1 MSHRK
6 LQKEAETIF
15 KKINEGVELFNYY
28 YSRHQSSNSDSQ
40 REKLEGDLKK
50 EIKKLQKYR
59 DQIKTWQS
67 NESVEAAILPSKL
80 HEHRR
85 MVEEAMECYK
95 EVEKNSKMKSY
106 SNQSIMLAALEQDQ
120 YLDLSPEAESAMEFL
135 NHSIDELARQNE
147 ELESEYEKLSQKKIR
162 KKNSTM
168 IEERKQEIDS
178 LSSRNKFHMEKLSH
192 IVDFLKRGKVDP
204 DSVMSIQEDIN
215 FYLESNQDPDFVDD
229 ENLYDELVK
238 EVESNLENSS
248 FSKDPARD
256 NDVSHNDLEDKKLAA
271 EDTRNSTTDLSNEH
285 AHETTD
291 TVSRSVSNNS
301 SSSFPIRSASTPQK
315 SSTPAPPTPESSSP
329 AIVKN
334 LKFSTAPTNPV
345 GNIKWS
351 TAAASGPSPTPSPIN
366 YSVLSNTSN
375 GSANNDIEDKTSST
389 AAKDNGSQELPNK
402 FTVHNNE
409 RNQPQTQERPQTY
422 DNSKSKTPSR
432 DILEMLSKDPL
443 SEYVEILR
451 ISSISSAELDLFS
464 DLNLIKLPPGIQDL
478 VISFTATRKVSTDD
492 SRFILGTLPYKP
504 YSTPIRRPFLPDRIQ
519 SSINQYLAPCEG
531 RHIDSPLHISKF
543 QSYWNHIRANNKFE
557 QFLKEIQLLSTNP
570 ENSQIV
576 NELTMVFFYGYYYG
590 ATPIECLIAETCLFK
605 LNWKPY
611 GPSNHSQNIS
621 SKQRNQLTSTSPEK
635 HSLASRQYYYWLK
648 CIKVLSAP
656 KVAMGELSEYG
667 DYQVFDLISW
677 ETYVKYSFRLDL
689 NSCQLE
695 ASKTI

>member
-1 MSHRK
+1 M
-6 LQKEAETIF
+6 
-15 KKINEGVELFNYY
+15 ELFNYY

-59 DQIKTWQS
+59 DQIKTWQL

-80 HEHRR
+80 QEHRR

-120 YLDLSPEAESAMEFL
+120 YLDLSPEAESALEFL
-135 NHSIDELARQNE
+135 NHSIDELTKQNE

-178 LSSRNKFHMEKLSH
+178 LSSRNRFHIEKLSH

-204 DSVMSIQEDIN
+204 DLVMSIQEDVN
-215 FYLESNQDPDFVDD
+215 FYIESNQDPDFVDD

-248 FSKDPARD
+248 SSKDSTRN
-256 NDVSHNDLEDKKLAA
+256 NDEHYNDLESKKMATR
-271 EDTRNSTTDLSNEH
+271 DTRNSTSEIANEH
-285 AHETTD
+285 SQETTD
-291 TVSRSVSNNS
+291 TVSRSASNNS
-301 SSSFPIRSASTPQK
+301 SSSFPIRLASTPQK
-315 SSTPAPPTPESSSP
+315 SLTPAPPTPDSSSP

-366 YSVLSNTSN
+366 HSVLSNTSN
-375 GSANNDIEDKTSST
+375 GSAINDIEGKTMST
-389 AAKDNGSQELPNK
+389 TTKDNGFQEQPNK
-402 FTVHNNE
+402 LTVHNNE
-409 RNQPQTQERPQTY
+409 RTQPQTQEQSQTY
-422 DNSKSKTPSR
+422 DASKLKTPSR
-432 DILEMLSKDPL
+432 DILEMLSKEPL
-443 SEYVEILR
+443 LEYVDILR
-451 ISSISSAELDLFS
+451 NSSISSAEMDLFS

-478 VISFTATRKVSTDD
+478 VISFTATRKVSMDN
-492 SRFILGTLPYKP
+492 SRFILSTFPYKP
-504 YSTPIRRPFLPDRIQ
+504 CSTPIRRPFLPDRIQ
-519 SSINQYLAPCEG
+519 SSINQYFAPFEG
-531 RHIDSPLHISKF
+531 RHIDSPLHILKF
-543 QSYWNHIRANNKFE
+543 QSYWNNIRANNKFE
-557 QFLKEIQLLSTNP
+557 QFLKEIQLMSTNP
-570 ENSQIV
+570 ENSHVV

-611 GPSNHSQNIS
+611 GPSNNSQNIS
-621 SKQRNQLTSTSPEK
+621 TNQRNQLTNNSPGK

-656 KVAMGELSEYG
+656 KANMGDLTEYG

-677 ETYVKYSFRLDL
+677 ETYIKYSFRLDL
-689 NSCQLE
+689 NACQLE